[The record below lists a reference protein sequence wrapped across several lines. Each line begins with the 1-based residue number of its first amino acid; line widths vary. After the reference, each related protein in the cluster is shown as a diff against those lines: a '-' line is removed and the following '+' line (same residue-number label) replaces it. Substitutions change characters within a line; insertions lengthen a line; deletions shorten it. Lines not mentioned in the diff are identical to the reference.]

1 MGAPPSKE
9 AKQEARVIKIER
21 VDSRAAHERNPQ
33 LFLNALDGDA
43 ARKLQVK
50 WKDVEKSLSLGGE
63 RG

>member
-43 ARKLQVK
+43 AGKLQVK
-50 WKDVEKSLSLGGE
+50 RKTSKKSLFAGGE